1 MPKEGFGKFEYKNL
15 TLYVGEWRLTDE
27 GKKVKHGK
35 GKIHFPGATDS
46 LGRMIGGEEYDGE
59 GIDDMMHGQGVYKF
73 TGGNQY
79 TGEWKNGMM
88 NGHGEMIYADGSS
101 YKGNW

>member
-1 MPKEGFGKFEYKNL
+1 L

-35 GKIHFPGATDS
+35 GKICFPGATDS

-59 GIDDMMHGQGVYKF
+59 WIDDMMHG
-73 TGGNQY
+73 
-79 TGEWKNGMM
+79 
-88 NGHGEMIYADGSS
+88 
-101 YKGNW
+101 